1 MNLIYNNKLFI
12 LLNPLLIYIVIT
24 IIYLLLFIYF
34 ADISLCDSDSTSLEE
49 LKANLMSETD
59 KYYKAL
65 NKYKDVDDL
74 LYEAKNHPE
83 KHEDIIKY
91 LTDQTNDKYYVTKYY
106 LAKVSI
112 TIESIRKIEPNYVFS
127 IKKYYIARIHV

>member
-1 MNLIYNNKLFI
+1 ML
-12 LLNPLLIYIVIT
+12 
-24 IIYLLLFIYF
+24 
-34 ADISLCDSDSTSLEE
+34 
-49 LKANLMSETD
+49 ETD

-74 LYEAKNHPE
+74 LYEAKNRPE

-106 LAKVSI
+106 LAKVCI
-112 TIESIRKIEPNYVFS
+112 TVESIRKIEPNYVFS
-127 IKKYYIARIHV
+127 IKKYYIGRIHV